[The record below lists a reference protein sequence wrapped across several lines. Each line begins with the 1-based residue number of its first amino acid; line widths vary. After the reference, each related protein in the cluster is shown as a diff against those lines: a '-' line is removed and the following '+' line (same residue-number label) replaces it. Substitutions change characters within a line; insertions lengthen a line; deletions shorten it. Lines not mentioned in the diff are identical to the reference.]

1 MDGRMRGPSD
11 RAMRKAILTAGLTA
25 LLLVA
30 LPGGIAHAH
39 GKEASLAVTCATPD
53 PGRPLVKACT
63 AVLRYEDGD
72 PVEGASLVVEA
83 TRTGSGE
90 ASFTPV
96 PFEPLGEPGVYSAV
110 VEFPAY
116 GTWRLRFILR
126 EPAEGEAD
134 LQEEILPPVPGASSE
149 IRAQLRVVFSFGLA
163 DVRNLALRL
172 THALAALA
180 LVGSVAL
187 TLVATTFARGEDRLR
202 LLRRWATPFPWVA
215 GGSLLVLAVSGVL
228 NAVYNTPTRAP
239 GLFAPR
245 NTTRLPF
252 GQVYVAIFLV
262 KMALT
267 AGILVATA
275 GLSLALRRSFGAPAP
290 GISGGS
296 GPPGPHGP
304 ERRVRRL
311 AALDLALGLLVLAV
325 VVVTAYFHIL
335 SHVGGTAGAT

>member
-1 MDGRMRGPSD
+1 MGGSSNRS
-11 RAMRKAILTAGLTA
+11 MRKVILTAGVTA
-25 LLLVA
+25 LLVVA
-30 LPGGIAHAH
+30 LPGGIADAH
-39 GKEASLAVTCATPD
+39 SKEANLAVTCATPD
-53 PGRPLVKACT
+53 PGRPLIKACT
-63 AVLRYEDGD
+63 AVLRYSDGD
-72 PVEGASLVVEA
+72 PVEGARLVVVA
-83 TRTGSGE
+83 TREGPDG
-90 ASFTPV
+90 APLDPV
-96 PFEPLGEPGVYSAV
+96 PFEPLGEQGVYSAV
-110 VEFPAY
+110 VEFPSY
-116 GTWRLRFILR
+116 GTWRMRFILR

-149 IRAQLRVVFSFGLA
+149 IRAQLQVVFSFGLA

-172 THALAALA
+172 THALAALVF
-180 LVGSVAL
+180 VGSVAL

-239 GLFAPR
+239 GLFAPG

-252 GQVYVAIFLV
+252 GQLYVAIFLV

-275 GLSLALRRSFGAPAP
+275 GLSLALRRSFGVRPP

-296 GPPGPHGP
+296 GPPGSQGP

-335 SHVGGTAGAT
+335 SHVGGAAGAT